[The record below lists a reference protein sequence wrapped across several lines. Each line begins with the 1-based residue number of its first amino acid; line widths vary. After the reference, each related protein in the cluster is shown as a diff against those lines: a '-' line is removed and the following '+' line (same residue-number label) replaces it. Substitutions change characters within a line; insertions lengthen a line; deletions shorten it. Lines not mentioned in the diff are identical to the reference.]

1 MKMDVAFLIPFADG
15 ANVYDCLQLKLTF
28 HFTNLFILLDEIPLT
43 HLMQMHTLY
52 KLKTNPF

>member
-1 MKMDVAFLIPFADG
+1 MDVAFLIPFADG

-43 HLMQMHTLY
+43 HFMQMHNLY
-52 KLKTNPF
+52 KLKTKPF